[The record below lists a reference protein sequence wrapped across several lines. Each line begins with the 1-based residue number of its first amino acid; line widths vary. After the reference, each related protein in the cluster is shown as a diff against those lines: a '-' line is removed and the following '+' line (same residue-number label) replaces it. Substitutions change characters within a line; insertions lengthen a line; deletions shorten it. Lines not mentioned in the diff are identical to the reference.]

1 MGWKLVDEWLFH
13 AFDPASASA
22 AKVALI
28 GQIEAEEK
36 R

>member
-1 MGWKLVDEWLFH
+1 MGWKLVDEWPH
-13 AFDPASASA
+13 AFDRASASA
-22 AKVALI
+22 AQVALI